1 MVRMAD
7 EDRGMMKSA
16 KGKDAYLLQ
25 ACFLYVGASR
35 DEGLC

>member
-7 EDRGMMKSA
+7 EGRGMMKSA

-25 ACFLYVGASR
+25 AYFLYVGASR
-35 DEGLC
+35 DGELR

>member
-7 EDRGMMKSA
+7 EGRGMMKSA

-25 ACFLYVGASR
+25 VYFLYVGANR
-35 DEGLC
+35 VEGL